1 MFEATISMTSNDD
14 VRYNGV
20 TLQAPGHI
28 QGTFAQNANSS
39 EEGDETLT
47 GVSMML
53 DTDALAQSLER
64 QSRLVVRQA
73 AEAALMTAR
82 GIDSSSSHIY
92 ESPRVQHSIISPR
105 YVLMSPV
112 PVDRFQQ
119 QTSASALP
127 SIPSKEA
134 LNGESESKK
143 ASMVSSSEGCSSD
156 SSADTSL
163 SLTPSTKKPKLPAPM
178 SPSFPALLSVANEER
193 NRGD

>member
-1 MFEATISMTSNDD
+1 MTSNDD

-112 PVDRFQQ
+112 PEDRFQQ
-119 QTSASALP
+119 QHHSAATVLP